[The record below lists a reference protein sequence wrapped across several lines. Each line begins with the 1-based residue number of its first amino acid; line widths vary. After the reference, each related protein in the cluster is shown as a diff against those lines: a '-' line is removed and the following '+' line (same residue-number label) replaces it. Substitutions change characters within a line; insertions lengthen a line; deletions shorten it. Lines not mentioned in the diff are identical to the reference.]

1 MAKITLHLADLPQW
15 VGKEVAVSDWLVI
28 TQARI
33 DRFAE
38 AAGDHQW
45 IHVDPGRAAAESPYG
60 GTIAHGF
67 LTLSVLSQLLGET
80 IEFDGR
86 RMGINY
92 GVNRLRFTGPVPAG
106 SRVRARFQL
115 GAVEPIEGG
124 VQTAWHVT
132 VEREDEAKPALVAE
146 WLIRH
151 YT

>member
-1 MAKITLHLADLPQW
+1 MAKVILHLADLPQW
-15 VGKEVAVSDWLVI
+15 VGREVAVSDWLVI

-33 DRFAE
+33 DKFAE
-38 AAGDHQW
+38 AAGDFQW
-45 IHVDPGRAAAESPYG
+45 IHVDVERAAAETPYG

-67 LTLSVLSQLLGET
+67 LTLSVLSQLLGDT

-86 RMGINY
+86 RIGINY

-132 VEREDEAKPALVAE
+132 VEREGQDKPALVTE

>member
-1 MAKITLHLADLPQW
+1 MSKVILHLADLPQW

-33 DRFAE
+33 DKFAE
-38 AAGDHQW
+38 AAGDFQW
-45 IHVDPGRAAAESPYG
+45 IHVDVERAAAETPYG

-67 LTLSVLSQLLGET
+67 LTLSVLSQLLGDT

-106 SRVRARFQL
+106 SRVRARFTL

-132 VEREDEAKPALVAE
+132 VEREGEQKPALVTE

-151 YT
+151 YA

>member
-1 MAKITLHLADLPQW
+1 MSKVTLHLADLPRW

-33 DRFAE
+33 DKFAE
-38 AAGDHQW
+38 AAGDFQW
-45 IHVDPGRAAAESPYG
+45 IHVDAERAASESPYG

-67 LTLSVLSQLLGET
+67 LTLSVLSQLLGDT

-115 GAVEPIEGG
+115 GAVEPVEGG

-132 VEREDEAKPALVAE
+132 VEREGQDKPALVTE

-151 YT
+151 YS

>member
-132 VEREDEAKPALVAE
+132 VEREGEAKPALVTE

>member
-1 MAKITLHLADLPQW
+1 MSKITLHLADLPQW
-15 VGKEVAVSDWLVI
+15 VGKEVAVSDWLAI

-45 IHVDPGRAAAESPYG
+45 IHVDTERAATESPYG

-132 VEREDEAKPALVAE
+132 VEREGESKPALITE

-151 YT
+151 YA

>member
-1 MAKITLHLADLPQW
+1 MPPVTLHIGELDRV
-15 VGKEVAVSDWLVI
+15 VGQEVAVSDWLTI

-33 DRFAE
+33 DKFAE
-38 AAGDHQW
+38 AAGDFQW
-45 IHVDPGRAAAESPYG
+45 IHVDAGRAATESPYG

-80 IEFDGR
+80 IAFDGR

-92 GVNRLRFTGPVPAG
+92 GVNKLRFTGPVPAG
-106 SRVRARFQL
+106 SRVRARFRL
-115 GAVEPIEGG
+115 GAVEPVEGG

-132 VEREDEAKPALVAE
+132 VEREGEAKPALVTE

-151 YT
+151 YA

>member
-1 MAKITLHLADLPQW
+1 MAKITLHLADLGQW

-45 IHVDPGRAAAESPYG
+45 IHVDTERAASESPYG

-124 VQTAWHVT
+124 MQTAWHVT
-132 VEREDEAKPALVAE
+132 VEREGAAKPALVTE

-151 YT
+151 YA

>member
-1 MAKITLHLADLPQW
+1 MAKVNLHIADLAAW

-38 AAGDHQW
+38 AAGDFQW
-45 IHVDPGRAAAESPYG
+45 IHVDAERAAAESPYG

-67 LTLSVLSQLLGET
+67 LTLSVLSQLLGDT

-92 GVNRLRFTGPVPAG
+92 GVNKLRFTGPVPAG

-115 GAVEPIEGG
+115 GAVDAIEGG

-132 VEREDEAKPALVAE
+132 VEREGEAKPALVTE

-151 YT
+151 YA